1 MNDITKLW
9 IRIGSSDLA
18 AAICVLIILGTFD
31 AKSTEVIKTFIAI
44 LALVGWFFTT
54 MIHSCCIANL
64 VYPGKTG
71 DKKFFLGAPVILIGT
86 LIITVSGSLQYN
98 CAASF
103 PYLFSL
109 GIAAKIMWYHWLTF
123 YPKPQE

>member
-18 AAICVLIILGTFD
+18 AAICVLIILGTID
-31 AKSTEVIKTFIAI
+31 TKPTEAIKTFIAI
-44 LALVGWFFTT
+44 LAIFVWFFTT
-54 MIHSCCIANL
+54 MIHACCISNL

-71 DKKFFLGAPVILIGT
+71 GNRFFLGVPVTLIGMF
-86 LIITVSGSLQYN
+86 IISIAGSLQYKY
-98 CAASF
+98 ATSF

-123 YPKPQE
+123 HLKPQE